1 MKYDPVMIG
10 VGSCNVAISKL
21 HDDKI
26 WLGFAGISAE
36 HVSIETATRLRD
48 ALTEVLA
55 RFGPN
60 AGYVQK

>member
-10 VGSCNVAISKL
+10 VGSCNVNVSQT
-21 HDDKI
+21 HTDKI
-26 WLGFAGISAE
+26 WLGLSGVSGDN
-36 HVSIETATRLRD
+36 VSIEIATRLRD